1 MISTV
6 TTSTI
11 TTVSS
16 AASTNPGLAGV
27 LTLVAVLV
35 FLALVVQKELTLASS
50 SSRCRN
56 LARGLNIGLVPFG
69 IGFLM
74 IAGAR
79 LIQLLG

>member
-6 TTSTI
+6 TTSTVTI
-11 TTVSS
+11 VSS
-16 AASTNPGLAGV
+16 VASTSTGLASV

-35 FLALVVQKELTLASS
+35 FLALVLQKELTIASR

-69 IGFLM
+69 IGFVM

-79 LIQLLG
+79 LMQLLG